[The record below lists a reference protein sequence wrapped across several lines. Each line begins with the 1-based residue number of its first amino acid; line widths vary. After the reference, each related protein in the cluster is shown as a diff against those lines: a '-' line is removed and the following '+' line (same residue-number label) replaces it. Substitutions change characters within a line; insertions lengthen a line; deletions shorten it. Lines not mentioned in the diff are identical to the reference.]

1 MVGAN
6 HETSNIFTYPYKVK
20 ILGYEKESISKG
32 DIVVEDDVWIGFI
45 LIIMPGVK
53 IGQGAIFSTG

>member
-6 HETSNIFTYPYKVK
+6 HETGNIFTYPYKVK

-32 DIVVEDDVWIGFI
+32 DIVVEDYVWIGFI
-45 LIIMPGVK
+45 LIIMSGVE